1 MMRDIGLTI
10 LLFFILLLLL
20 PLLLL
25 LLHTV
30 FIALFLPPWSTF
42 FLFLQNAAERN
53 FVRSAATDGQGL

>member
-10 LLFFILLLLL
+10 LLLFILLLLL

-30 FIALFLPPWSTF
+30 FIALFLPPWTTF
-42 FLFLQNAAERN
+42 FSFSSKCRRAQFCA
-53 FVRSAATDGQGL
+53 VGGG